1 MNELGFLPIL
11 LGVCIVLAAGTLAYL
26 GWRMERRRTEA
37 LVCLAARLGMN
48 FSSERDRDLA
58 ARFKALRGLHE
69 GNDRYA
75 WNVLS
80 GPYGGSP
87 FMVFDF
93 HYETESTDSEGRR
106 QTSHH
111 YLHAVLLE
119 LPRTFPNLHV
129 SPEGMFSKIAQ
140 ALGYDDIDFESA
152 EFSRRYCVR
161 SADKKFAY
169 DFCNARMI
177 DFLLEQAKL
186 SLEVR
191 DDTLAFVYNGRM
203 NPEALVP
210 KLDLACAVRERMP
223 DYLFA

>member
-1 MNELGFLPIL
+1 LGPAASVSTKIEPMNELGFLPIL

-37 LVCLAARLGMN
+37 LVSLAARLGMN
-48 FSSERDRDLA
+48 FSPERDRELA

-129 SPEGMFSKIAQ
+129 SPEGMFSK
-140 ALGYDDIDFESA
+140 
-152 EFSRRYCVR
+152 SRRR
-161 SADKKFAY
+161 SATTTS
-169 DFCNARMI
+169 I
-177 DFLLEQAKL
+177 
-186 SLEVR
+186 S
-191 DDTLAFVYNGRM
+191 
-203 NPEALVP
+203 NPRNFPAAT
-210 KLDLACAVRERMP
+210 ACARPTKNSPTTSAMP
-223 DYLFA
+223 A